1 MKNNMMKKA
10 VAILLA
16 ATLTVPNYAVLA
28 EDNTQI
34 EAEAEAARAA
44 EAAAKAEAE
53 RQAAE
58 AAARAEAERQAAE
71 AAARAEAERQAAEA
85 AAKAEAE
92 RQAAEAAAK
101 AEAERQAA
109 EVAARAEAERLAAE
123 EAARAEAER
132 LAAEEAAR
140 AEAERQ
146 AAESTQ
152 SEATTE
158 APTEAVTEASTEAS
172 TEAVT
177 EAPTEVST
185 EATTE
190 AEKEEKETEKEY
202 KTSFTFENE
211 EVVIKVKVAKEAK
224 LSKGT
229 NLTAK
234 KLEEGSEKYEAAKA
248 ATINSLGS
256 DEEGTYS
263 FYEIRFE
270 KDGAELDVK
279 DEHMDIDVTFKD
291 ASTAVQVKDGE
302 AKRIQGILKTGKRN
316 QRKLISFFS
325 TRVKRNE
332 TSSFIYNRERLKS
345 RKQQI
350 YVIFGCLK
358 QIKNILISNNKQNKQ
373 NNPQPE
379 KIS

>member
-16 ATLTVPNYAVLA
+16 ATLTIPNYAVLA

-44 EAAAKAEAE
+44 EEAARAEAE

-85 AAKAEAE
+85 AA
-92 RQAAEAAAK
+92 
-101 AEAERQAA
+101 
-109 EVAARAEAERLAAE
+109 RAEAERLAAE

-132 LAAEEAAR
+132 LAAEEAAK
-140 AEAERQ
+140 AEAERL
-146 AAESTQ
+146 AAEEAAKAEAERLAAENTQ
-152 SEATTE
+152 SEATE
-158 APTEAVTEASTEAS
+158 AT

-177 EAPTEVST
+177 EAPTEAPT
-185 EATTE
+185 EAATE
-190 AEKEEKETEKEY
+190 TEKEEKETEKEY

-211 EVVIKVKVAKEAK
+211 EVVIKVKVSKDAK

-229 NLTAK
+229 DLTAK
-234 KLEEGSEKYEAAKA
+234 KLEVGSEKYEAAKA

-270 KDGAELDVK
+270 KDGAALDVK

-291 ASTAVQVKDGE
+291 ASSAVQVKDGE
-302 AKRIQGILKTGKRN
+302 AKRI
-316 QRKLISFFS
+316 
-325 TRVKRNE
+325 
-332 TSSFIYNRERLKS
+332 
-345 RKQQI
+345 
-350 YVIFGCLK
+350 
-358 QIKNILISNNKQNKQ
+358 
-373 NNPQPE
+373 
-379 KIS
+379 

>member
-10 VAILLA
+10 IAILLA

-44 EAAAKAEAE
+44 EE
-53 RQAAE
+53 
-58 AAARAEAERQAAE
+58 AARAEAERQAAE

-85 AAKAEAE
+85 
-92 RQAAEAAAK
+92 
-101 AEAERQAA
+101 
-109 EVAARAEAERLAAE
+109 AARAEAERLAAE

-140 AEAERQ
+140 AEAERL
-146 AAESTQ
+146 AAEEEAAKAEAERLAAEEAAKAEAERLAAENTQ
-152 SEATTE
+152 SEATE
-158 APTEAVTEASTEAS
+158 AT

-177 EAPTEVST
+177 EAPTEAPT
-185 EATTE
+185 EAATE
-190 AEKEEKETEKEY
+190 TEKEEKETEKEY

-211 EVVIKVKVAKEAK
+211 EVVIKVKVSKDAK

-229 NLTAK
+229 DLTAK
-234 KLEEGSEKYEAAKA
+234 KLEVGSEKYEAAKA

-291 ASTAVQVKDGE
+291 ASSAVQVKDGE
-302 AKRIQGILKTGKRN
+302 AKRI
-316 QRKLISFFS
+316 
-325 TRVKRNE
+325 
-332 TSSFIYNRERLKS
+332 
-345 RKQQI
+345 
-350 YVIFGCLK
+350 
-358 QIKNILISNNKQNKQ
+358 
-373 NNPQPE
+373 
-379 KIS
+379 

>member
-44 EAAAKAEAE
+44 EEAARAEAE

-85 AAKAEAE
+85 AA
-92 RQAAEAAAK
+92 
-101 AEAERQAA
+101 
-109 EVAARAEAERLAAE
+109 RAEAERLAAE

-140 AEAERQ
+140 AEAERL
-146 AAESTQ
+146 AAEEAAKAEAERLAAEEAAKAEAERLAAENTQ
-152 SEATTE
+152 SEATEATTE
-158 APTEAVTEASTEAS
+158 AI

-177 EAPTEVST
+177 EAPTEAAT
-185 EATTE
+185 ET
-190 AEKEEKETEKEY
+190 EKEEKETEKEY

-211 EVVIKVKVAKEAK
+211 EVVIKVKVSKDAK

-229 NLTAK
+229 DLTAK
-234 KLEEGSEKYEAAKA
+234 KLEVGSEKYEAAKA

-291 ASTAVQVKDGE
+291 ASSAVQVKDGE
-302 AKRIQGILKTGKRN
+302 AKRI
-316 QRKLISFFS
+316 
-325 TRVKRNE
+325 
-332 TSSFIYNRERLKS
+332 
-345 RKQQI
+345 
-350 YVIFGCLK
+350 
-358 QIKNILISNNKQNKQ
+358 
-373 NNPQPE
+373 
-379 KIS
+379 

>member
-44 EAAAKAEAE
+44 EE
-53 RQAAE
+53 
-58 AAARAEAERQAAE
+58 AARAEAERQAAE
-71 AAARAEAERQAAEA
+71 AAARAEAERIAAE
-85 AAKAEAE
+85 E
-92 RQAAEAAAK
+92 
-101 AEAERQAA
+101 
-109 EVAARAEAERLAAE
+109 AARAEAERLAAE

-132 LAAEEAAR
+132 LAAEEAAK
-140 AEAERQ
+140 AEAERL
-146 AAESTQ
+146 AAEEAAKAEAERLAAENTQ
-152 SEATTE
+152 SEATE
-158 APTEAVTEASTEAS
+158 AT

-177 EAPTEVST
+177 EAPTEAPT
-185 EATTE
+185 EAATE
-190 AEKEEKETEKEY
+190 TEKEEKETEKEY

-211 EVVIKVKVAKEAK
+211 AVVIKVKVSKEAK
-224 LSKGT
+224 LSEGT
-229 NLTAK
+229 DLTAK
-234 KLEEGSEKYEAAKA
+234 KLEVGSEKYEAAKA

-291 ASTAVQVKDGE
+291 ASSAVLVKDGE
-302 AKRIQGILKTGKRN
+302 AKRI
-316 QRKLISFFS
+316 
-325 TRVKRNE
+325 
-332 TSSFIYNRERLKS
+332 
-345 RKQQI
+345 
-350 YVIFGCLK
+350 
-358 QIKNILISNNKQNKQ
+358 
-373 NNPQPE
+373 
-379 KIS
+379 